1 MNCPLTPDMAWL
13 ISDTLRKNLA
23 AEGKRKLMCV
33 IHEREK
39 MAEDNDRCVAVERES
54 L

>member
-1 MNCPLTPDMAWL
+1 MAWL

-39 MAEDNDRCVAVERES
+39 WQKTMIGV
-54 L
+54 